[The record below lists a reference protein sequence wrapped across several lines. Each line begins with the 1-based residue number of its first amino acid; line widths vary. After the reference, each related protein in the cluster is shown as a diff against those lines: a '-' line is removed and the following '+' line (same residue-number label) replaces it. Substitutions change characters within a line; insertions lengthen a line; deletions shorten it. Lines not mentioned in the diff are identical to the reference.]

1 MGGPYVNFPAKFGQP
16 FGHGSAGADTFWAD
30 SAHSIIIGVSPNS
43 GTVTQVNVIG
53 PTWWSDGQTLAY
65 CIQFLPD
72 GATEY
77 NSAGAYTYYHS
88 SVGDLVVSMFGVGF
102 CKITM
107 AQ

>member
-1 MGGPYVNFPAKFGQP
+1 VNFPAKFGQP

-30 SAHSIIIGVSPNS
+30 SARSIIIGVSPNS

-53 PTWWSDGQTLAY
+53 PTWWSDSQTVTY

-72 GATEY
+72 GATKY
-77 NSAGAYTYYHS
+77 NSAGPYTTDYHS
-88 SVGDLVVSMFGVGF
+88 SVGDLVVSNIGVGF
-102 CKITM
+102 CTITM